1 MNKVTLA
8 LVILFGLAACAG
20 LEQKEGTQTTETS
33 SAAAPQPDTPVN
45 QLETE
50 LKDLQAEINRLAD
63 SEIQELAEQK
73 RSAQEAAQLA
83 RNQAE
88 DLQKKLDQLSKFTE
102 EELVALT
109 EEREAAEKATQRAN
123 AEKLYTQKKLNELSA
138 AAEAELQEIA
148 DQKAAA
154 KKSAEAELRK
164 IAEQE
169 AAAKKSSEA
178 ELKELAEQEADAKK
192 ATQQAQKEKIA
203 LQEEKELL
211 EAQIREMSAA
221 FILLEEKKGEASADI
236 PSLEAQQDALLAE
249 IDGLASRIDTLG
261 SEHSG
266 SLINYKQFARESAPK
281 VDITVGAGPS
291 IDPQGQTFKVP
302 EKRELVSRQEPKNYM
317 DLDELKENLFPIT
330 INLDDVDVRDAMS
343 MLSEVTGKNILVGD
357 EVTGTISVRLIN
369 VPWNKALD
377 AILQIRKLAKHV
389 NEEGTII
396 RIHEQEALIAQE
408 AFERERREALISSL
422 EAEEAIGPMYT
433 EIFRLYYTE
442 PEQVKEELEAVFG
455 LSDSQDDGGSGASP
469 YSVEIAID
477 KRIKSLIIK
486 GKQQDLDSIAQLIS
500 KIDVRTRQVL
510 IEAFIVEATDDFSKE
525 FGSRFGIS
533 DIGVVGNPG
542 GTNGLTT
549 VTSGGVAGSQPTTP
563 GTGVGLG
570 DLTGLATNFAVA
582 GGAGL
587 GVLLQSASTA
597 LKIELTA
604 MEKQGYSK
612 IVSNPRVF
620 TLDNQEAVIIQGDEI
635 PYQSATQEGG
645 TEVQFKDAGI
655 QLTVTP
661 SIVGDGNIIL
671 TVTVEK
677 KSANTSTR
685 NPPITTR
692 SINTKLLIKDN
703 TVVVIGGVFTQESSD
718 GEDKV
723 PFLGDI
729 PFVKHLFRY
738 KSDKDVR
745 KELLVF
751 LAPRII

>member
-33 SAAAPQPDTPVN
+33 SAAAPQPDTSVN

-102 EELVALT
+102 AELVALT
-109 EEREAAEKATQRAN
+109 EKREAAEKATQRAN
-123 AEKLYTQKKLNELSA
+123 AEKLYTQQKLNELSA

-148 DQKAAA
+148 DQK
-154 KKSAEAELRK
+154 
-164 IAEQE
+164 

-408 AFERERREALISSL
+408 AFERERREALIRSL

-455 LSDSQDDGGSGASP
+455 LSDSQDDAGSGASA

-486 GKQQDLDSIAQLIS
+486 GKRQDLDSIAQLIS

-542 GTNGLTT
+542 GTYGLTT

>member
-33 SAAAPQPDTPVN
+33 SAAAPQPDTSVN

-109 EEREAAEKATQRAN
+109 KKREAAEKATQRAN

-138 AAEAELQEIA
+138 AAEAELQDIA
-148 DQKAAA
+148 DQK
-154 KKSAEAELRK
+154 
-164 IAEQE
+164 

-203 LQEEKELL
+203 LQKENELL

-570 DLTGLATNFAVA
+570 DLTGLATNFSVA

>member
-1 MNKVTLA
+1 MNKITLA

-109 EEREAAEKATQRAN
+109 KKREAAEKATQRAN

-138 AAEAELQEIA
+138 AAEAELQDIA
-148 DQKAAA
+148 D
-154 KKSAEAELRK
+154 KK
-164 IAEQE
+164 

-211 EAQIREMSAA
+211 EAQIREMSATV
-221 FILLEEKKGEASADI
+221 ILLEEKKGEASADI

-291 IDPQGQTFKVP
+291 IDPRGQTFKVP

-455 LSDSQDDGGSGASP
+455 LSDSQDDAGSGASP

-533 DIGVVGNPG
+533 DIGVVGNPA

-570 DLTGLATNFAVA
+570 DLTGLATNFSVA

-729 PFVKHLFRY
+729 PLMKHLFRY

>member
-33 SAAAPQPDTPVN
+33 SAAAPQPDTSVN

-154 KKSAEAELRK
+154 KKSA
-164 IAEQE
+164 
-169 AAAKKSSEA
+169 EA

-408 AFERERREALISSL
+408 AFERERREALIRSL

-486 GKQQDLDSIAQLIS
+486 GKRQDLDSIAQLIS

>member
-123 AEKLYTQKKLNELSA
+123 AEKLYTQQKLNELSA

-148 DQKAAA
+148 DQK
-154 KKSAEAELRK
+154 
-164 IAEQE
+164 

-221 FILLEEKKGEASADI
+221 VILLEEKKGEASADI

-486 GKQQDLDSIAQLIS
+486 GKRQDLDSIAQLIS

-570 DLTGLATNFAVA
+570 DLTGLATNFSVA

>member
-1 MNKVTLA
+1 VNKVTLA

-33 SAAAPQPDTPVN
+33 SAAAPQPDTSVN

-148 DQKAAA
+148 DQK
-154 KKSAEAELRK
+154 
-164 IAEQE
+164 

-408 AFERERREALISSL
+408 AFERERREALIRSL

-455 LSDSQDDGGSGASP
+455 LSDSQDDAGSGASA

-486 GKQQDLDSIAQLIS
+486 GKRQDLDSIAQLIS

>member
-138 AAEAELQEIA
+138 AAEAELQDIA
-148 DQKAAA
+148 DQK
-154 KKSAEAELRK
+154 
-164 IAEQE
+164 

-221 FILLEEKKGEASADI
+221 VILLEEKKGEASADI

-570 DLTGLATNFAVA
+570 DLTGLATNFSVA

-587 GVLLQSASTA
+587 GILLQSASTA

>member
-1 MNKVTLA
+1 
-8 LVILFGLAACAG
+8 
-20 LEQKEGTQTTETS
+20 
-33 SAAAPQPDTPVN
+33 
-45 QLETE
+45 
-50 LKDLQAEINRLAD
+50 
-63 SEIQELAEQK
+63 
-73 RSAQEAAQLA
+73 
-83 RNQAE
+83 
-88 DLQKKLDQLSKFTE
+88 
-102 EELVALT
+102 
-109 EEREAAEKATQRAN
+109 
-123 AEKLYTQKKLNELSA
+123 
-138 AAEAELQEIA
+138 
-148 DQKAAA
+148 
-154 KKSAEAELRK
+154 
-164 IAEQE
+164 
-169 AAAKKSSEA
+169 
-178 ELKELAEQEADAKK
+178 
-192 ATQQAQKEKIA
+192 
-203 LQEEKELL
+203 
-211 EAQIREMSAA
+211 
-221 FILLEEKKGEASADI
+221 
-236 PSLEAQQDALLAE
+236 
-249 IDGLASRIDTLG
+249 
-261 SEHSG
+261 
-266 SLINYKQFARESAPK
+266 
-281 VDITVGAGPS
+281 
-291 IDPQGQTFKVP
+291 
-302 EKRELVSRQEPKNYM
+302 M
-317 DLDELKENLFPIT
+317 DLDELKENLFPVT

-408 AFERERREALISSL
+408 AFERERREALIRSL

-455 LSDSQDDGGSGASP
+455 LSDSQDDAGSGASA
-469 YSVEIAID
+469 YSVEIAVD

-486 GKQQDLDSIAQLIS
+486 GKRQDLDSIAQLIS

-570 DLTGLATNFAVA
+570 DLTGLATNFSVA

-587 GVLLQSASTA
+587 GILLQSASTA

-723 PFLGDI
+723 PFLGDL

>member
-33 SAAAPQPDTPVN
+33 SAAAPQPDTSVN

-123 AEKLYTQKKLNELSA
+123 AEKLYTQQKLNELSA

-148 DQKAAA
+148 DQK
-154 KKSAEAELRK
+154 
-164 IAEQE
+164 

-408 AFERERREALISSL
+408 AFERERREALIRSL

-455 LSDSQDDGGSGASP
+455 LSDSQDDAGSGASA

-486 GKQQDLDSIAQLIS
+486 GKRQDLDSIAQLIS

>member
-109 EEREAAEKATQRAN
+109 KKREAAEKATQRAN

-138 AAEAELQEIA
+138 AAEAELQDIA
-148 DQKAAA
+148 DQK
-154 KKSAEAELRK
+154 
-164 IAEQE
+164 

-221 FILLEEKKGEASADI
+221 VILLEEKKGEASADI

-486 GKQQDLDSIAQLIS
+486 GKRQDLDSIAQLIS

-570 DLTGLATNFAVA
+570 DLTGLATNFSVA

>member
-33 SAAAPQPDTPVN
+33 SAAAPQPDTSVN

-154 KKSAEAELRK
+154 KKSA
-164 IAEQE
+164 
-169 AAAKKSSEA
+169 EA

-357 EVTGTISVRLIN
+357 EVTGTISVRLID

-408 AFERERREALISSL
+408 AFERERREALIRSL

-455 LSDSQDDGGSGASP
+455 LSDSQDDAGSGASA

-486 GKQQDLDSIAQLIS
+486 GKRQDLDSIAQLIS

>member
-33 SAAAPQPDTPVN
+33 SAAAPQPDTSVN

-148 DQKAAA
+148 DQK
-154 KKSAEAELRK
+154 
-164 IAEQE
+164 

-408 AFERERREALISSL
+408 AFERERREALIRSL

-455 LSDSQDDGGSGASP
+455 LSDSQDDAGSGASA

-486 GKQQDLDSIAQLIS
+486 GKRQDLDSIAQLIS

>member
-20 LEQKEGTQTTETS
+20 LEQNEGPQTTETS
-33 SAAAPQPDTPVN
+33 SAAASQPDTPVN

-63 SEIQELAEQK
+63 SEIQELAQQK

-102 EELVALT
+102 AELVALT
-109 EEREAAEKATQRAN
+109 EKREAAEKATQRAN
-123 AEKLYTQKKLNELSA
+123 AEKLYTQQKLNELSA

-148 DQKAAA
+148 DQK
-154 KKSAEAELRK
+154 
-164 IAEQE
+164 

-211 EAQIREMSAA
+211 EAQIKEMSAA
-221 FILLEEKKGEASADI
+221 VIFLEEKKGEASADI

-266 SLINYKQFARESAPK
+266 SLINYKQFARESAPN
-281 VDITVGAGPS
+281 VDITVEAGPS
-291 IDPQGQTFKVP
+291 IDPQGKTFKVP

-357 EVTGTISVRLIN
+357 EVTGTISVRLID

-422 EAEEAIGPMYT
+422 EAEEAIGPMFT

-486 GKQQDLDSIAQLIS
+486 GKRQDLDSIAQLIS

-570 DLTGLATNFAVA
+570 DLTGLATNFSVA

-587 GVLLQSASTA
+587 GLLLQSASTA

-729 PFVKHLFRY
+729 PLVKHLFRY

>member
-33 SAAAPQPDTPVN
+33 SAAAPQPDTSVN

-63 SEIQELAEQK
+63 SEIQELAQQK

-102 EELVALT
+102 AELVALT
-109 EEREAAEKATQRAN
+109 EKREAAEKATQRAN
-123 AEKLYTQKKLNELSA
+123 AEKLYTQQKLNELSA

-148 DQKAAA
+148 DQK
-154 KKSAEAELRK
+154 
-164 IAEQE
+164 

-211 EAQIREMSAA
+211 EAQIKEMSAA
-221 FILLEEKKGEASADI
+221 VIFLEEKKGEASADI

-281 VDITVGAGPS
+281 VDITVEAGPS
-291 IDPQGQTFKVP
+291 IDPQGKTFKVP

-357 EVTGTISVRLIN
+357 EVTGTISVRLID

-486 GKQQDLDSIAQLIS
+486 GKRQDLDSIAQLIS

-570 DLTGLATNFAVA
+570 DLTGLATNFSVA

-587 GVLLQSASTA
+587 GILLQSASTA

>member
-20 LEQKEGTQTTETS
+20 LEQNEGPQTTETS
-33 SAAAPQPDTPVN
+33 SAAASQPDTPVN

-63 SEIQELAEQK
+63 SEIQELAQQK

-102 EELVALT
+102 AELVALT
-109 EEREAAEKATQRAN
+109 EKREAAEKATQRAN
-123 AEKLYTQKKLNELSA
+123 AEKLYTQQKLNELSA

-148 DQKAAA
+148 DQK
-154 KKSAEAELRK
+154 
-164 IAEQE
+164 

-211 EAQIREMSAA
+211 EAQIKEMSAA
-221 FILLEEKKGEASADI
+221 VIFLEEKKGEASADI

-281 VDITVGAGPS
+281 VEITVEAGPS
-291 IDPQGQTFKVP
+291 IDPQGKTFKVP

-357 EVTGTISVRLIN
+357 EVTGTISVRLID

-422 EAEEAIGPMYT
+422 EAEEAIGPMFT

-486 GKQQDLDSIAQLIS
+486 GKRQDLDSIAQLIS

-570 DLTGLATNFAVA
+570 DLTGLATNFSVA

-587 GVLLQSASTA
+587 GILLQSASTA

-723 PFLGDI
+723 PFLGDL
-729 PFVKHLFRY
+729 PLVKHLFRY

>member
-1 MNKVTLA
+1 
-8 LVILFGLAACAG
+8 
-20 LEQKEGTQTTETS
+20 
-33 SAAAPQPDTPVN
+33 
-45 QLETE
+45 
-50 LKDLQAEINRLAD
+50 
-63 SEIQELAEQK
+63 
-73 RSAQEAAQLA
+73 
-83 RNQAE
+83 
-88 DLQKKLDQLSKFTE
+88 LSKFTE
-102 EELVALT
+102 EELTALAD
-109 EEREAAEKATQRAN
+109 EREAAEKATERAK
-123 AEKLYTQKKLNELSA
+123 AEKLYTQEKLKELSA

-148 DQKAAA
+148 DQRAAA
-154 KKSAEAELRK
+154 KKSA
-164 IAEQE
+164 
-169 AAAKKSSEA
+169 EA

-192 ATQQAQKEKIA
+192 STEAELQQLAEQEADAKKATQQAQ
-203 LQEEKELL
+203 EEKALL
-211 EAQIREMSAA
+211 EAQIREMKAA
-221 FILLEEKKGEASADI
+221 VIRLEEMKQEASADI

-261 SEHSG
+261 SERSG
-266 SLINYKQFARESAPK
+266 SLINYQQFALESAPK
-281 VDITVGAGPS
+281 VDKTVEAGPA
-291 IDPQGQTFKVP
+291 IDPQGETFKVP

-330 INLDDVDVRDAMS
+330 INLDDVEVRDAMT
-343 MLSEVTGKNILVGD
+343 MLSVVTGKNILVGD
-357 EVTGTISVRLIN
+357 EVTGTISVRLID

-408 AFERERREALISSL
+408 AFERERREALIRAL

-442 PEQVKEELEAVFG
+442 PEEVKEELEAVFG
-455 LSDSQDDGGSGASP
+455 LSDSQDDAGGGASP

-486 GKQQDLDSIAQLIS
+486 GKRQDLDSIAQLIS

-525 FGSRFGIS
+525 FGSRFGVS
-533 DIGVVGNPG
+533 DIGVLGNPG
-542 GTNGLTT
+542 STNGLTT
-549 VTSGGVAGSQPTTP
+549 VTTGGVAGSQPTDP

-597 LKIELTA
+597 LKVELTA
-604 MEKQGYSK
+604 MEKQGFSK

-723 PFLGDI
+723 PLLGDL
-729 PFVKHLFRY
+729 PLVKHLFRF
-738 KSDKDVR
+738 KTDKDVR